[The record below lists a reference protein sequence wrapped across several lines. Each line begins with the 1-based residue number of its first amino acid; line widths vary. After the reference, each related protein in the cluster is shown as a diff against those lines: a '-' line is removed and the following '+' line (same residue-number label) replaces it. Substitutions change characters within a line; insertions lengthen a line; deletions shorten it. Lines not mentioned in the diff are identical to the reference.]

1 MDYNLIF
8 SDNPYYIIAH
18 LACTTQTSI
27 ILIKVFTSYTQYV
40 PLLTKIWIKLFLLK
54 IKSNYKKEKYRSAAL
69 ELMCKNLS
77 GILIGA
83 WKKKHEIQL
92 VL

>member
-18 LACTTQTSI
+18 LARTTQTAI

-40 PLLTKIWIKLFLLK
+40 PLLTKIWVKLFLLK
-54 IKSNYKKEKYRSAAL
+54 IKSNHKKEKYRSAAL
-69 ELMCKNLS
+69 ELMIVQKFIKNTNWGLE
-77 GILIGA
+77 
-83 WKKKHEIQL
+83 KKTWN
-92 VL
+92 

>member
-18 LACTTQTSI
+18 LARTTQTSI

-40 PLLTKIWIKLFLLK
+40 PLLTKI
-54 IKSNYKKEKYRSAAL
+54 
-69 ELMCKNLS
+69 
-77 GILIGA
+77 
-83 WKKKHEIQL
+83 
-92 VL
+92 

>member
-18 LACTTQTSI
+18 LARTTQTAI

-40 PLLTKIWIKLFLLK
+40 PLLTKIWVKLFLLK